1 MLFAIA
7 FLFLFTIGGCTGV
20 ALANASLDV
29 AFHDTYYVVGHFHYV
44 LSMGAVF
51 SLFAGYYYW
60 SPQILGL
67 DYNEKL
73 AQIQFW
79 LIFIGAN
86 VIFLPMHF
94 LGING
99 MPRRIPDYPDAFAG
113 WNYISSI
120 GSFIAMIS
128 TLLFIYIMYDQFVN
142 GLTNRAN
149 NKLIFKTPDFVESNK
164 IFNLN
169 VIKSSSIEFLLTSPP
184 AVHAFNTPAVQS

>member
-1 MLFAIA
+1 MKIA
-7 FLFLFTIGGCTGV
+7 VAGTGYVGLVTGV

-51 SLFAGYYYW
+51 SMFAAYYYW
-60 SPQILGL
+60 SPLMLGL

-86 VIFLPMHF
+86 IVFLPMHF
-94 LGING
+94 LGVNG

-113 WNYISSI
+113 WNYVSSV
-120 GSFIAMIS
+120 GSIIS
-128 TLLFIYIMYDQFVN
+128 TVSLVLFIYIMYDQLVN
-142 GLTNRAN
+142 GLENRAN
-149 NKLIFKTPDFVESNK
+149 NKLIHKTPDFMESNT
-164 IFNLN
+164 IYDLN
-169 VIKSSSIEFLLTSPP
+169 TIKSSSIEFLLTSPP
-184 AVHAFNTPAVQS
+184 AVHSFNTPAVQS